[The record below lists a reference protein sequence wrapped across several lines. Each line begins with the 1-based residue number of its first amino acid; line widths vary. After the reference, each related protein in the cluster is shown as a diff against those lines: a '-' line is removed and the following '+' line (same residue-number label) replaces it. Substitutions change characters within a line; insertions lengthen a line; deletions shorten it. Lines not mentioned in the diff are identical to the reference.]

1 MVYILLSDI
10 TGLNV
15 DNAKHFHKLLLYV
28 IHHQC
33 YCSWCKM
40 TIFRLWDASKFK
52 FELSIDM
59 HTTLSYIA
67 PKFNKRHID
76 CNKHCNISVK
86 TLYIIL
92 VT

>member
-1 MVYILLSDI
+1 MLLQ
-10 TGLNV
+10 LVQN
-15 DNAKHFHKLLLYV
+15 DNIQIQY
-28 IHHQC
+28 
-33 YCSWCKM
+33 S
-40 TIFRLWDASKFK
+40 DASKFI

-92 VT
+92 VTY